1 MNSEKNKI
9 KFPLWQYLNQPL
21 FNDEQPPQFNPRQF
35 ALIYRIELLKRC
47 FERECDAKRQY

>member
-1 MNSEKNKI
+1 MNLEKNNL

-21 FNDEQPPQFNPRQF
+21 FSNEQPPQFNPRQF

-47 FERECDAKRQY
+47 LEHECDAKRQY